1 MASDGRPLSAL
12 ARENNR
18 LDSELRAARQ
28 VLEKARRE
36 GQEVRNAVNTLLER
50 SAAQGSGSLG
60 LVGMGVCAQLLVVA
74 AFLYYKAS
82 NNKRHLL

>member
-1 MASDGRPLSAL
+1 MAQAVEASVAELSRGL
-12 ARENNR
+12 GE
-18 LDSELRAARQ
+18 
-28 VLEKARRE
+28 ARRE